1 MTNDTPQAT
10 QPTRK
15 RMRIAVVGVGVIVG
29 LLIYAGLNYFGLS
42 LSGGTLNQRAS
53 SIPISPET
61 TIYTSPIDEHGF
73 VNFNEAFYDE
83 IGEGIS
89 PENNAAYGIVRAFGG
104 RGGSGSVMEHVCEFL
119 QIEPADENDDF
130 FRSLTGHGEQL
141 AGWDSAEMS
150 SVYDDQDAAM
160 KRPWSESEYPRI
172 AQWLEA
178 NESSMALIKESLEKP
193 HYFVRRHADGDGM
206 VAILLEDIMHVRSV
220 ARHLNAD
227 AMRKCGKGDFEEAW
241 KDVLAIYR
249 LGHLISHCPF
259 VVERLVGHAI
269 DGIAHHATVAWLNSL
284 PENYEGLPDKRD
296 EIDRLPPLDPIK
308 HGIRCERIMAIDSV
322 ISTLKGAESL
332 EMLDANAPTMLNRL
346 SRSSLDWEH
355 ILRRLNEAYDLIE
368 KGFDLPTYAAQKEAI
383 AAQEERRKDFSAA
396 SANYYHPL
404 THARWALL
412 PGARRREASE
422 LVANIYLSLL
432 LPSMEGIINVGPRS
446 EGELGLVKVAFVMT
460 EYRINNGHL
469 PVTFGEAGL
478 PTESTPI
485 TDHFDQQPFR
495 IVPDGP
501 DHVWIWQIGFDGVD
515 DSVPAATH
523 ELASGDYGFRLGPL
537 TKEAE
542 ADDLESQQKPE
553 SAPENHGSPDTEESD
568 EGDGTA

>member
-1 MTNDTPQAT
+1 MTIDTPHST
-10 QPTRK
+10 QPSRK
-15 RMRIAVVGVGVIVG
+15 RMQIAIVGLGVTIG
-29 LLIYAGLNYFGLS
+29 LLIYAGLNYFGPS
-42 LSGGTLNQRAS
+42 ISSGTLNQLAS
-53 SIPISPET
+53 RIPISPET

-83 IGEGIS
+83 MGEGIS

-104 RGGSGSVMEHVCEFL
+104 RGDSGFVMKDVCEFL
-119 QIEPADENDDF
+119 RIEPADENGHF
-130 FRSLTGHGEQL
+130 FRSLTGYGEQV
-141 AGWDSAEMS
+141 ADWDSAEIS

-160 KRPWSESEYPRI
+160 TKPWSEGEYPRI

-178 NESSMALIKESLEKP
+178 NASSMELIKESLKKP
-193 HYFVRRHADGDGM
+193 HYFVRRDSEGDGM
-206 VAILLEDIMHVRSV
+206 VAILLDDIMQVRSV
-220 ARHLNAD
+220 ARYLNAD
-227 AMRKCGKGDFEEAW
+227 AMRKCGEGDFEAAW
-241 KDVLAIYR
+241 KDILAIYR

-259 VVERLVGHAI
+259 LVERLVGHAI
-269 DGIAHHATVAWLNSL
+269 DGIARHATVAWLNAL
-284 PENYEGLPDKRD
+284 PDNYEGLSDKRD
-296 EIDRLPPLDPIK
+296 EIDRLPPLDSIK
-308 HGIRCERIMAIDSV
+308 HGIRCERIIAIDSV

-332 EMLDANAPTMLNRL
+332 ELLDANAPAMLRHL

-355 ILRRLNEAYDLIE
+355 ILRRLNEAYDSIE
-368 KGFDLPTYAAQKEAI
+368 NGFDLPTYADQKVAI
-383 AAQEERRKDFSAA
+383 AAQEERLKNFSAV
-396 SANYYHPL
+396 SSKYYHPL
-404 THARWALL
+404 THAKWALL

-432 LPSMEGIINVGPRS
+432 LPSMEGIINIGPRS
-446 EGELGLVKVAFVMT
+446 EGELGLVKIAFVMT
-460 EYRINNGHL
+460 EYRINNGRL
-469 PVTFGEAGL
+469 PVTFDEAGL

-537 TKEAE
+537 TVESE
-542 ADDLESQQKPE
+542 TDDLDSQQKQE
-553 SAPENHGSPDTEESD
+553 SASEPSGSPATEESAK
-568 EGDGTA
+568 GDCAA